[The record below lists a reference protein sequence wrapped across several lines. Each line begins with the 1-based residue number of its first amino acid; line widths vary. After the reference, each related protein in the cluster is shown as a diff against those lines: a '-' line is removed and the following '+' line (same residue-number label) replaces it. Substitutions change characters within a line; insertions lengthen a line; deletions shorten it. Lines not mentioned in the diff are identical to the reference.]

1 MDLDLDI
8 IAAEAHENLPIFD
21 RSGLLKNVLAQLK
34 IKQHGAHGTNHWAR
48 VRRHALTIGESV
60 GADLLVVELFAFLHD
75 SQRHNEWV
83 DPDHGNRAAD
93 YAVSLNRSFFDLD
106 GDQLDLLCVAMR
118 GHSNGRVDLHPT
130 IQTCWDADRLDLGRV
145 GIKPAA
151 KYLSRHG
158 AKHIAAAYEWSL
170 GAKKYEY

>member
-1 MDLDLDI
+1 MKQVSNI
-8 IAAEAHENLPIFD
+8 IAAVAHENLPTFD
-21 RSGLLKNVLAQLK
+21 RSGLLKEVLAQLK
-34 IKQHGAHGTNHWAR
+34 INQHGAHGTNHWAR
-48 VRRHALTIGESV
+48 VRKHALTIGGAV

-93 YAVSLNRSFFDLD
+93 YAASLNKTYFDLD
-106 GDQLDLLCVAMR
+106 GGQLDLLCFAMR
-118 GHSNGRVDLHPT
+118 GHSNGYIDPHPT

-158 AKHIAAAYEWSL
+158 AKHIEAAYAWSL
-170 GAKKYEY
+170 KRAWS